1 MIIRR
6 PQDVTASVVSELE
19 RATDPRFREIMASAV
34 RHLHDWVREVKLT
47 EAEFQKAAA
56 IIARLGQLSDK
67 SHNEVVLIA
76 GSLGVSALV
85 CLLNNGEHGKRETT
99 ANLLGPF
106 WRAGSPPVQNGGS
119 IVRSETA
126 GTPMF
131 VTAHVKDLEGKPVAD
146 AEVDVWHTSGE
157 GIYENQDPGQAD
169 WNLRGKF
176 TTDAE
181 GKIWFRSIKPIGYP
195 IPVNGPVGDLLRAQ
209 GRHNLRPAHIHFLI
223 YKPGFKTQFSQVY
236 SSDDPNLETDVQFG
250 VTRALIG
257 QYKLHEN
264 ERAPAADVK
273 GPWYSLEH
281 HFTIEPGEAKLP
293 TPPITGKA
301 SGTERPVSVVLQREV
316 RPRKRT

>member
-1 MIIRR
+1 MIIG
-6 PQDVTASVVSELE
+6 DDKDITASVLSEIE
-19 RATDPRFREIMASAV
+19 RADDPRFREIMSSAV

-47 EAEFQKAAA
+47 EAELQKACA

-85 CLLNNGEHGKRETT
+85 CLLNNGQGGQRATT
-99 ANLLGPF
+99 ANMLGPF
-106 WRAGSPPVQNGGS
+106 WRADSPRMDNGAS
-119 IVRSETA
+119 IVRAPTR
-126 GTPMF
+126 GDPIF
-131 VTAHVKDLEGKPVAD
+131 VTAYVKDIDGSPVAG
-146 AEVDVWHTSGE
+146 AEVDVWHSSDE
-157 GIYENQDPGQAD
+157 GFYENQDPGQAD

-176 TTDAE
+176 TTDAQ
-181 GKIWFRSIKPIGYP
+181 GKISFRSIKPTGYP

-223 YKPGFKTQFSQVY
+223 YKPGYKTQFSQVY
-236 SSDDPNLETDVQFG
+236 SSDDPNLATDVQFG

-257 QYKLHEN
+257 QYVRHDDEP
-264 ERAPAADVK
+264 APAADVK

-281 HFTIEPGEAKLP
+281 HLVIERGEAKLP

-301 SGTERPVSVVLQREV
+301 TGDARPLSVVLHR
-316 RPRKRT
+316 R

>member
-1 MIIRR
+1 MIIEK
-6 PQDVTASVVSELE
+6 QEDVTAKVLSELE
-19 RATDPRFREIMASAV
+19 RADDPRFKEIMSSAV

-47 EAEFQKAAA
+47 EAEFQKAGA
-56 IIARLGQLSDK
+56 IIAKLGQLSDK

-85 CLLNNGEHGKRETT
+85 CLLNNGDQGKRETT

-106 WRAGSPPVQNGGS
+106 WRAGSPRVENGGT
-119 IVRSETA
+119 IERSETV

-131 VTAHVKDLEGKPVAD
+131 VTAHITNLEGKPVAN

-176 TTDAE
+176 TTNAE

-195 IPVNGPVGDLLRAQ
+195 IPINGPVGDLLQAQ

-223 YKPGFKTQFSQVY
+223 YKLGYKTQFSQVY

-257 QYKLHEN
+257 KYVLHEN
-264 ERAPAADVK
+264 EKAPAADVK

-281 HFTIEPGEAKLP
+281 DFVIEPGEAKLP

-301 SGTERPVSVVLQREV
+301 SGTERPVSVVLE
-316 RPRKRT
+316 RK

>member
-281 HFTIEPGEAKLP
+281 LFTIEPGEAKLP